1 MRTLSILLLS
11 FSLAAVASA
20 QSKGGD
26 VALTY
31 TAERANLLGG
41 CGCFWLQGGGIEAGV
56 NVSHGFGLATNM
68 TVVHASHMGPQNVS
82 LGLLTFTVG
91 PRYRLQLPAIG
102 KHGDSLTGKWLIGL
116 GRGFDSVFPGNG
128 NALSSSTSF
137 AMDAGV
143 QYDVDITNHFAI
155 RPLEVDWERS
165 TFPNTNA
172 NGSQNTLRLAFGALV
187 RFGRR

>member
-11 FSLAAVASA
+11 LSLAASA

-26 VALTY
+26 VAVTY
-31 TAERANLLGG
+31 TPERANLLGG
-41 CGCFWLQGGGIEAGV
+41 CGCFWLQGGGIEAGM
-56 NVSHGFGLATNM
+56 NISHGFGLAANM

-91 PRYRLQLPAIG
+91 PRYRIQLPAVG
-102 KHGDSLTGKWLIGL
+102 KHGNSLTGKWLIGL
-116 GRGFDSVFPGNG
+116 GRGFDSVFPDNG

-143 QYDVDITNHFAI
+143 QYDVDITNRFAI

-172 NGSQNTLRLAFGALV
+172 NGSQNTLRLGFGALA
-187 RFGRR
+187 RFGKR